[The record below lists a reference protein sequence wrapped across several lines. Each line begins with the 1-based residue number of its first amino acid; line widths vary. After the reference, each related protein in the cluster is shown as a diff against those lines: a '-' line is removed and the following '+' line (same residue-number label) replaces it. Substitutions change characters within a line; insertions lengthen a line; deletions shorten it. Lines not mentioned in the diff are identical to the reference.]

1 MQQILWGFPMPQEV
15 GVRTLEVF
23 DRVERGDN
31 ALKADNRAMAE
42 AVNRLVHEGLQAY
55 YHEPARLVGLSP
67 AMRAT
72 GDHSIRIVAGAM
84 RLVVNRFFS
93 GLSRQELVAV
103 AAYMRELVVEP
114 PQRDRPHLMFPL
126 EQASGETL
134 LASLE
139 QVKTGGVSHHDVRT
153 LTHQLQQVVDV
164 CLVHYYRKPADMV
177 SLGKL
182 TRKAADTGIHTVQ
195 RAFHTLLGRL
205 LPNLREPALA
215 RLSDHLATLVHI
227 RPSE

>member
-1 MQQILWGFPMPQEV
+1 MPQILWGFPMSLETGAQA
-15 GVRTLEVF
+15 REVF
-23 DRVERGDN
+23 DRVEAGN
-31 ALKADNRAMAE
+31 GSLKADNRAMAD
-42 AVNRLVHEGLQAY
+42 AVNQLVHEGLQAY

-67 AMRAT
+67 AMRTT

-93 GLSRQELVAV
+93 GLPRPELVAV
-103 AAYMRELVVEP
+103 AAYMRDLMVEP
-114 PQRDRPHLMFPL
+114 PQRDQPHLMFPL
-126 EQASGETL
+126 EKASGEAL

-139 QVKTGGVSHHDVRT
+139 QVKSGDVSHHEVRA

-182 TRKAADTGIHTVQ
+182 SRKAADAGIHTVQ

-227 RPSE
+227 RSPE